1 MITTR
6 WGPLAGAT
14 GVLGIGVADVVGSL
28 DLGYWRT
35 GPGPGFFPLWLGVLL
50 CVLAVLWA
58 RQVLRPATSDAEP
71 ESTPEEGPAQR
82 RQAALVL
89 AGLVV
94 LVPLLDLL
102 GYQLSMFLFVLYV
115 LLVVSRRKPLGA
127 LVLAALAG
135 FGVYALFAN
144 VLQVYLPTASLGFL
158 AQLGL

>member
-6 WGPLAGAT
+6 WGPLAGAA
-14 GVLGIGVADVVGSL
+14 GVLGIGIAAVVGSL
-28 DLGYWRT
+28 DLGYWKA

-58 RQVLRPATSDAEP
+58 WQVLRPNTPGTTPESTSDAEP
-71 ESTPEEGPAQR
+71 SER

-94 LVPLLDLL
+94 LVPLLDLF
-102 GYQLSMFLFVLYV
+102 GYQLAMFLFVLYV

-127 LVLAALAG
+127 LVIAALAG